1 MEDQR
6 SSSQKPHVRYLQH
19 GCTSAHKQLGLLVS
33 CGNPSIQPGQGI
45 TSVPVSHR
53 ARASMTKHSLETISM
68 VASFESDVEQLRHQ
82 FGLSGGKQ
90 EKP

>member
-19 GCTSAHKQLGLLVS
+19 GCRSAHKQLGLLVEIRTRYHILP
-33 CGNPSIQPGQGI
+33 CV
-45 TSVPVSHR
+45 TSSEGFHDE
-53 ARASMTKHSLETISM
+53 TCSLEIISKA
-68 VASFESDVEQLRHQ
+68 ASFESDVEQLRHQ

-90 EKP
+90 EKPTLMPIL